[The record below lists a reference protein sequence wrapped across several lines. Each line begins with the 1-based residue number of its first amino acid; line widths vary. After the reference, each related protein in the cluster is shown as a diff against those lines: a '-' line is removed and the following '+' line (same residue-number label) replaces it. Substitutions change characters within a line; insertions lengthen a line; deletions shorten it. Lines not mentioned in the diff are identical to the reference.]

1 LARPVFGLLNI
12 YQENIMF
19 GFKVNITKWLRRE
32 ISATELALLRE
43 EDALAE
49 SQMRV
54 KAYRERL
61 RRLNDRANAR
71 VAGNTKAA
79 GNTKVKVTF
88 SDHGRDE
95 SVLSEAKPRVGETTD
110 DFIARRRAAVA
121 KKS

>member
-1 LARPVFGLLNI
+1 MFGL
-12 YQENIMF
+12 
-19 GFKVNITKWLRRE
+19 KVNITKWLRRE

-61 RRLNDRANAR
+61 KRLNDRANAR
-71 VAGNTKAA
+71 VA

-95 SVLSEAKPRVGETTD
+95 SVLSEPKPRAGETTD

>member
-1 LARPVFGLLNI
+1 
-12 YQENIMF
+12 MF
-19 GFKVNITKWLRRE
+19 GFKINITKWLRRE

-71 VAGNTKAA
+71 VAGNTK
-79 GNTKVKVTF
+79 VKVTF
-88 SDHGRDE
+88 GDHGRDE
-95 SVLSEAKPRVGETTD
+95 SVLSEPKPRDLGRVLS
-110 DFIARRRAAVA
+110 RV
-121 KKS
+121 KP